1 MAEIS
6 AAARSDLAPNGKLRV
21 GINFGN
27 KLMTSRDPV
36 TQAPG
41 GVAVDVARELAK
53 RLGVPIEIVPYESAG
68 ALSKSATTGAWEV
81 GFLGAEPARAK
92 EIDFTAAYVELEAT
106 YLVPPGSP
114 IKAVDEV
121 DRGGIRVAVGADSAY
136 DLYLTRTLKHAQL
149 VRSKGAANA
158 FKTFVSDKLDVLAG
172 LRPGLVK
179 DQKQLPGSRILDG
192 RFTAVQQAAGT
203 PKGREAGAKYL
214 REFIEDV
221 KAAGFVARAIESNN
235 VHGVT
240 VAPKAASTQ

>member
-1 MAEIS
+1 M
-6 AAARSDLAPNGKLRV
+6 
-21 GINFGN
+21 
-27 KLMTSRDPV
+27 
-36 TQAPG
+36 
-41 GVAVDVARELAK
+41 
-53 RLGVPIEIVPYESAG
+53 
-68 ALSKSATTGAWEV
+68 
-81 GFLGAEPARAK
+81 
-92 EIDFTAAYVELEAT
+92 
-106 YLVPPGSP
+106 
-114 IKAVDEV
+114 
-121 DRGGIRVAVGADSAY
+121 
-136 DLYLTRTLKHAQL
+136 TRTLKHAQL